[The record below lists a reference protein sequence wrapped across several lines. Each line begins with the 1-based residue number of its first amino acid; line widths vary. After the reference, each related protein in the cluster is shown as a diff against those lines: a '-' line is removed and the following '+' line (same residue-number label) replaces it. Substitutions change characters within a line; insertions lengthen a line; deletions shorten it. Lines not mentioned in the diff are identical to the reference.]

1 MLSVISIIALIA
13 FTISTNTVNSLIHIN
28 PIFLFAAIAFQFL
41 SWVTWAVRM
50 KTMSEAIGGKIS
62 LKNSVA
68 VILSSL
74 FAASITPAHA
84 GSEVV
89 RVQLLRRFKL
99 SIGNAS
105 AVVLGE
111 DMLDALFLGIAAPI
125 GFILFQ
131 HQMKSNI
138 GLTALFAFCRD
149 PASHHIF
156 RNFLR
161 NSKAKKG
168 EVISY
173 KISMAVHKVSWS

>member
-1 MLSVISIIALIA
+1 
-13 FTISTNTVNSLIHIN
+13 
-28 PIFLFAAIAFQFL
+28 
-41 SWVTWAVRM
+41 
-50 KTMSEAIGGKIS
+50 MSEAIGGEIS

-68 VILSSL
+68 IILSSL

-99 SIGNAS
+99 SIGDAS

-149 PASHHIF
+149 PTFHNIL
-156 RNFLR
+156 RNSLR

-168 EVISY
+168 EVVRY
-173 KISMAVHKVSWS
+173 KISMVVHKVSWP

>member
-1 MLSVISIIALIA
+1 
-13 FTISTNTVNSLIHIN
+13 
-28 PIFLFAAIAFQFL
+28 
-41 SWVTWAVRM
+41 
-50 KTMSEAIGGKIS
+50 MSEAIGGEIS

-68 VILSSL
+68 IVLSSL

-89 RVQLLRRFKL
+89 RVQLLRRFRL
-99 SIGNAS
+99 SIGDAL

-131 HQMKSNI
+131 NQMKSNL
-138 GLTALFAFCRD
+138 GLTALFCFCSNPAF
-149 PASHHIF
+149 HNIF
-156 RNFLR
+156 RNSLR

-173 KISMAVHKVSWS
+173 KISMAVHKVSWP